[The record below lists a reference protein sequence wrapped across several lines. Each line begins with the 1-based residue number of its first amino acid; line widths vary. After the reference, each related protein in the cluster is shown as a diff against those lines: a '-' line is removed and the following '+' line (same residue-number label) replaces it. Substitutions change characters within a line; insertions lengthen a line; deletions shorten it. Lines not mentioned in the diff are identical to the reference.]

1 MAEQC
6 GARFPGWP
14 HVWTWDAVGQV
25 CRVCRER
32 VDTEADDI
40 AFDLAAAAER
50 DAERRRDGLGVEGAT
65 AVNERLASPES
76 PRCVICTVPIWYDVD
91 EFGGPCWT
99 DCDGVRSSESPE
111 FHDHEPRAQLR

>member
-76 PRCVICTVPIWYDVD
+76 PRCVICTVPIWRVVEPHWVGWVD
-91 EFGGPCWT
+91 G
-99 DCDGVRSSESPE
+99 DGDQLSYVPE
-111 FHDHEPRAQLR
+111 LHDHSPRARLV